1 MNGGAFMYDLD
12 IGFEEFIAYGN
23 LVDFPR
29 EVREVLRVVYQD
41 IRNSRGKRMVPA
53 DFSDNFFADFNLIPS
68 KSNGDC
74 RPLLVGVCYY
84 DDNIDTRL
92 RKCLDHVASKCDG
105 INKELFF
112 LSTKWNSAVID
123 KYIGYIQSLRHNGV
137 KVNMIYVS
145 RRGVV
150 LMPI

>member
-1 MNGGAFMYDLD
+1 MEDLML
-12 IGFEEFIAYGN
+12 GFEDFLSFRGN
-23 LVDFPR
+23 VDFPK
-29 EVREVLRVVYQD
+29 EVREVLKVVYED

-53 DFSDNFFADFNLIPS
+53 DFADYFSGDFNLIPS
-68 KSNGDC
+68 KRVGDC
-74 RPLLVGVCYY
+74 KGLLVGVCYY

-92 RKCLDHVASKCDG
+92 RKCLDLAAIRCEG
-105 INKELFF
+105 ITREVFF

-137 KVNMIYVS
+137 MVNMVYVS